1 MHGHAPAIRAPGRC
15 AWVPRRTGGA
25 RASLYP
31 YQRERFSG
39 ARTDDGVQWEPPG
52 AAATGIW
59 TVLAP
64 YRLPIVK
71 RRIGRV
77 AMSGVRVTGRP
88 RARFTAERAGPGRVL
103 LIGLV
108 ALLALLGA
116 CQQPA
121 RPAAPAPP

>member
-1 MHGHAPAIRAPGRC
+1 MRIWPTRSRSS
-15 AWVPRRTGGA
+15 PRRPEHEKA
-25 RASLYP
+25 L

-59 TVLAP
+59 AVLAP
-64 YRLPIVK
+64 YRLPMVK

-88 RARFTAERAGPGRVL
+88 RARFTAERVWPGRVL

-108 ALLALLGA
+108 ALL
-116 CQQPA
+116 
-121 RPAAPAPP
+121 